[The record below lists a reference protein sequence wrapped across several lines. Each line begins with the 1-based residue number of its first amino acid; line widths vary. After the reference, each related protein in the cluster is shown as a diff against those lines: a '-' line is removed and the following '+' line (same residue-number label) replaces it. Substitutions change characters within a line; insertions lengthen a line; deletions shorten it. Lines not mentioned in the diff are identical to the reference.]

1 MRHDRPTFPN
11 DLPPPWAV
19 MLPDAR
25 METLSDAS
33 KRLSVRAD
41 RLRER
46 ALDLGYWDGVVREGQ
61 TITQRADA
69 WDRVAS
75 YHRKPGPK
83 RDLHDRRAIKARESA
98 SGASMRLR
106 VSGGELRS
114 RAQSATG
121 SRAARAPAEWDALA
135 LGMERV

>member
-69 WDRVAS
+69 WTAWRPTTVSQDR
-75 YHRKPGPK
+75 
-83 RDLHDRRAIKARESA
+83 SA
-98 SGASMRLR
+98 TCTT
-106 VSGGELRS
+106 GGRS
-114 RAQSATG
+114 RPV
-121 SRAARAPAEWDALA
+121 RAPRARRCAF
-135 LGMERV
+135 G

>member
-1 MRHDRPTFPN
+1 MRHDRPTIPD

-19 MLPDAR
+19 TLSDAR
-25 METLSDAS
+25 METLSEAS

-46 ALDLGYWDGVVREGQ
+46 ALDLGYWDGVVRDGQ
-61 TITQRADA
+61 TITLRADA
-69 WDRVAS
+69 WDRVAT